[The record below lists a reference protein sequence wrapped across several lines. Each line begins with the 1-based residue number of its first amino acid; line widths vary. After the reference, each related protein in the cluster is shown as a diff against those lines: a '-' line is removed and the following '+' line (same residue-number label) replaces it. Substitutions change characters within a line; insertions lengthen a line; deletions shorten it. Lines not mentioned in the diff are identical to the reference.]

1 MAKTVLI
8 TGCSSGF
15 GRAAVVTFMH
25 AGWNVVA
32 TMRNTAEWEAVTPSD
47 HLLVV
52 SLDVRD
58 NAAIIAAVAR
68 ATDHFGRI
76 DCVVNNAG
84 QGLFSVFEATP
95 METVQ
100 AMFDTNVFGAM
111 RVMHAVLPHFRKHG
125 RGRFVNVSSG
135 SVILPE
141 PFMSIYGAS
150 KSALDSFTE
159 AVRYELE
166 ADNVVTKLV
175 IPGFVPGTQ
184 FAAQTRTAAGAIQV
198 PESSASYFAQRIAS
212 YSEVNMHDLASE
224 IDVAKAILDAA
235 VDTTDTLRFIVGS
248 DTALSAHMRYETS
261 DAAYSAWAV
270 SKFAYH

>member
-1 MAKTVLI
+1 MARTVLI

-32 TMRNTAEWEAVTPSD
+32 TMRNTADWQGAPPSD
-47 HLLVV
+47 RLLVV
-52 SLDVRD
+52 PLDVRD
-58 NAAIIAAVAR
+58 DATITASVSRAIEY
-68 ATDHFGRI
+68 FGRV

-111 RVMHAVLPHFRKHG
+111 RVMQAVLPHFRKLG
-125 RGRFVNVSSG
+125 GGRFVNVSSG

-150 KSALDSFTE
+150 KSALDNFTE
-159 AVRYELE
+159 AVQYELK

-175 IPGFVPGTQ
+175 VPGFVPGTQ

-212 YSEVNMHDLASE
+212 YSEMNMHDLASE

-235 VDTTDTLRFIVGS
+235 VDTTDRLRFIVGS